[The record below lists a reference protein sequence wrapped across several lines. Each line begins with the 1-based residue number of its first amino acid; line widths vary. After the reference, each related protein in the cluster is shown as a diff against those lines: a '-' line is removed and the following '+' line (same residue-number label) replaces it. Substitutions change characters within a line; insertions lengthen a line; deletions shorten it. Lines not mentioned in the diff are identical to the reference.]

1 MADFSSVQ
9 IVTFN
14 LGNEF
19 YGIEIM
25 NVEGIVNNQE
35 IRQIPNA
42 PPFVEGIFNLR
53 GDILPVINLHK
64 RFHIEKLK
72 TDEADNLFSGLII
85 IKVINMKLAVIIDKI
100 ASVITISKNKIQP
113 PPQIIKGIGSEYIR
127 GVTSVAEK
135 YIILLDVE
143 RLFAMEELAQIES
156 LKT

>member
-14 LGNEF
+14 LGNEL
-19 YGIEIM
+19 YGVEIM
-25 NVEGIVNNQE
+25 NVEGIVSNQE

-64 RFHIEKLK
+64 KFHLEKME

-85 IKVINMKLAVIIDKI
+85 IKVVNMKLAVIIDKI
-100 ASVITISKNKIQP
+100 ASVLTISKNKIQP

-156 LKT
+156 LNN